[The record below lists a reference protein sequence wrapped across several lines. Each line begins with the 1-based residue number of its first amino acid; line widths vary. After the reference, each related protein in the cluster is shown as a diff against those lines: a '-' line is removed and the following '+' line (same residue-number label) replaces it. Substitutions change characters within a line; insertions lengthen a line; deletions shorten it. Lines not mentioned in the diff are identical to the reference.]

1 MAGSN
6 GFGTLAQLR
15 ALKRL
20 ETTYTKWPVM
30 KIRLQALYDDDLIR
44 VTEYARAEG
53 GDTNDVIR
61 SLRDREA
68 SIALAMVNPPLAE
81 LAVTDFAE
89 AVAYVKTRIP
99 PGVQADL
106 SLEISGLTWR
116 NPAQA
121 YKDFSDG
128 EGSHEAEADTTDSTS
143 ISANS

>member
-15 ALKRL
+15 AVRRL

-30 KIRLQALYDDDLIR
+30 KMRLQALHDDDLIR

-68 SIALAMVNPPLAE
+68 SIALALVQPPLVD
-81 LAVTDFAE
+81 LAFDD
-89 AVAYVKTRIP
+89 AVALVKATIP

-106 SLEISGLTWR
+106 ALEISGLTWR
-116 NPAQA
+116 SPGQA

-128 EGSHEAEADTTDSTS
+128 EGSREAEVDTAPSTS
-143 ISANS
+143 SSAKP